1 MMNPLREPSAFS
13 PNYWAERAAVLRSAV
28 NNANPDIDP
37 VLLEIALEGAE
48 DVLQMEVELADQPLV
63 GWTYNDNEISDLVA
77 ARSAAQALAILHA
90 SFPDH
95 TYYPECLE
103 QVDENGFRNRTWCFD
118 ETPDVKLPWSEF
130 IKRITIPRHLT
141 GVYF

>member
-77 ARSAAQALAILHA
+77 ARSARVSEILCNRLMSDTVA
-90 SFPDH
+90 
-95 TYYPECLE
+95 
-103 QVDENGFRNRTWCFD
+103 EN
-118 ETPDVKLPWSEF
+118 
-130 IKRITIPRHLT
+130 
-141 GVYF
+141 